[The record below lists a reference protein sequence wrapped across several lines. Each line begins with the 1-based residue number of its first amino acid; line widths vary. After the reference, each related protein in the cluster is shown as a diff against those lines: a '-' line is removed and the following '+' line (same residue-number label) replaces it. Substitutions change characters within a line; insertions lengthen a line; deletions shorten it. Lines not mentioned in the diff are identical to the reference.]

1 MNAAKDCTLQEK
13 LLRCAMALILAA
25 GALLASVAA
34 SPAYAAPG
42 TVDVSIGGKIPYG
55 GFATTWMSADGNIA
69 YCAEPSSPTPAPGS
83 YSTSPVPSGDVT
95 AAIWYSFG
103 SPGFDASMFPGSWYD
118 GGGWDD
124 AKYAAASHVLI
135 AYAYSG
141 SESAA
146 THGTSSEFASW
157 AKSELIGGTFA
168 KMKAGAG
175 KYYAD
180 GEVCATIKTAPEDGS
195 HVAATGADALPAGN
209 YRIVESGAPEGYD
222 ASDASVA
229 FTVKTDEVRDLTG
242 DPVTDEVFRGGVQVT
257 KSDKE
262 LRASE
267 ALAGSGHKEAPGEHP
282 GLDGIEFTVTNRS
295 AHKVLVDGEW
305 REPGEA
311 VATLTTAWNDE
322 AGAYTAQIAAGAL
335 PYGTY
340 DVRETAT
347 NGSYLLTDGE
357 PRTFEVRT
365 GGEIVSASADGAALE
380 FRDQVVRNDLELSK
394 KSESDNAGLMVPF
407 AIENAATGE
416 THVLVTDRN
425 GDASTSSS
433 WNRHSRDTN
442 ANDALLGHEGPI
454 AAADMDPKAGIWFSL
469 GEDGSSA
476 PVDDSL
482 AALPYGAYTM
492 TELRCD
498 ANEGLELI
506 TRSFWVDRDSTVAKA
521 VWMGLDDQEGPRIS
535 TTAKDGADGDKDV
548 SADAVAKVVD
558 AVAYEGLKAGEEYEL
573 SATLVDKATGEPVA
587 DASGVPVEAKAEFA
601 PALSTGSQDV
611 EIAFDA
617 SLLGGRDLVAFESLR
632 KDEAEVA
639 SHADLSDEGQTVH
652 VAVEVGTQAADAAD
666 GDQVIEAG
674 KAKVI
679 DTVAYKGLVP
689 GETYIAVGTLMDKGT
704 GEPFLDKD
712 GNEVTART
720 PFEPEAPSGT
730 VEVTFEFDTEGLAEG
745 DELVVFEMVLD
756 SAGNVVA
763 AHEDIDSAEQS
774 VVVDNPG
781 TPEVPEEPY
790 AKTGADA
797 PDGTGYAVAAGI
809 ALAAAAGAGGALAY
823 RKRKTAGASKDAAD
837 EEPEE

>member
-34 SPAYAAPG
+34 SPAYAAPS

-146 THGTSSEFASW
+146 THGTSAEFASW

-175 KYYAD
+175 KVSAGFEAFCVRTGGGSQTLVSFSWSTGGVKVAKTDSEAGAEPQGDASLDGASFSVVNETGRYVLVGGRYYAD
-180 GEVCATIKTAPEDGS
+180 GEVCATVKTAPEDGS
-195 HVAATGADALPAGN
+195 HVAETGADALPAGN

-222 ASDASVA
+222 ASDAPVT
-229 FTVKTDEVRDLTG
+229 FTVKAGELRDLTG

-262 LRASE
+262 LQASE
-267 ALAGSGHKEAPGEHP
+267 ALAGSGHREAPGEHP

-322 AGAYTAQIAAGAL
+322 AGAYTAQTAADAL

-357 PRTFEVRT
+357 PRTFEVRAA
-365 GGEIVSASADGAALE
+365 GEIVSASADGAALE

-425 GDASTSSS
+425 GDASTASS

-442 ANDALLGHEGPI
+442 ANDALLGHEGAI

-492 TELRCD
+492 TELRCE

-506 TRSFWVDRDSTVAKA
+506 TRSFWIERDSTVAKA

-535 TTAKDGADGDKDV
+535 TTAKD
-548 SADAVAKVVD
+548 
-558 AVAYEGLKAGEEYEL
+558 
-573 SATLVDKATGEPVA
+573 
-587 DASGVPVEAKAEFA
+587 
-601 PALSTGSQDV
+601 
-611 EIAFDA
+611 
-617 SLLGGRDLVAFESLR
+617 
-632 KDEAEVA
+632 
-639 SHADLSDEGQTVH
+639 
-652 VAVEVGTQAADAAD
+652 AAD

-674 KAKVI
+674 KAKVV

-689 GETYIAVGTLMDKGT
+689 GETYIALGTLMDKGT

-745 DELVVFEMVLD
+745 DELVVFEKVLD

-774 VVVDNPG
+774 VVVDNPD

-823 RKRKTAGASKDAAD
+823 RKRKAAGASKDAAA
-837 EEPEE
+837 EEPAEELEE